1 MDYILEAV
9 PFTNCDE
16 EPRLHT
22 IIEDLIKNGEV
33 PEYKAFT
40 NENDKKKQRRKRK
53 VRYQTNLLKDI
64 RKITYHKKTIFVY
77 ICMYILYVLFFI
89 KLIHNIFHIIIK
101 FYKYRL
107 NTVAG
112 STGSIRM

>member
-16 EPRLHT
+16 EPRLHA
-22 IIEDLIKNGEV
+22 IIEDLIKSGEV

-53 VRYQTNLLKDI
+53 VRYYTNLLKENI
-64 RKITYHKKTIFVY
+64 KKILRDNY
-77 ICMYILYVLFFI
+77 I
-89 KLIHNIFHIIIK
+89 
-101 FYKYRL
+101 
-107 NTVAG
+107 
-112 STGSIRM
+112 S

>member
-16 EPRLHT
+16 EPRLYA

-40 NENDKKKQRRKRK
+40 NENDKKKLRRKRK
-53 VRYQTNLLKDI
+53 VR
-64 RKITYHKKTIFVY
+64 
-77 ICMYILYVLFFI
+77 
-89 KLIHNIFHIIIK
+89 
-101 FYKYRL
+101 
-107 NTVAG
+107 
-112 STGSIRM
+112 